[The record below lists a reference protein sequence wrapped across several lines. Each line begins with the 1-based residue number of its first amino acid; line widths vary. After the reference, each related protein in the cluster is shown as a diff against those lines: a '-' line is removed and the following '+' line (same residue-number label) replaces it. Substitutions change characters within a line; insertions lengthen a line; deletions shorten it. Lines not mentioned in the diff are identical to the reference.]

1 MYDVYPC
8 IALMMSAPFGSED
21 AIETRKMQKVVS
33 QRKPEMVQEMDTV
46 IQLIDYSSSYFNY
59 MQAG

>member
-1 MYDVYPC
+1 
-8 IALMMSAPFGSED
+8 MMSAPFGSED